1 MPQEKIIINFKAVG
15 NKELTRA
22 IRDLDNATRE
32 LQGKAKRYNDTAVTG
47 VRNNRLLNNSFAT
60 LRSKM
65 LLFSFA
71 MSMGIRQLMG
81 FAKEAAKVEAMGMAF
96 NTLSGG
102 TGKASMAMDK
112 LQKAT
117 NGTMSQFNL
126 FQQANNAM
134 ILGVSKNS
142 DEMAEMFDIA
152 QRLGRALG
160 RDTASSV
167 ESLITGIG
175 RQSRLMLD
183 NIGIIV
189 KAEEAYESYADV
201 LGVNVDQ
208 LTDAQRKTAFL
219 EATMASAREKVA
231 TLGDETLTTQ
241 DSYDK
246 LESATSNATVSMGNF
261 VSTIFNLPA
270 ASEAAA
276 SALDSLAGKM
286 NAVAFAQGVLNK
298 ETISA
303 VSNEE
308 TLLFTIK
315 EVENEI
321 SNLSQSVH
329 RDWGESFEEA
339 FGKRATNQQK
349 ENMEGLR
356 TELGLL
362 ADRLNEI
369 NILMVGG
376 NKPLIFAQADEI
388 VVKVE
393 EEISARQ
400 RLLGVLTE
408 EEQKKL
414 EIGQAGLA
422 ISGEMLGQF
431 NDMTSAMSAGV
442 NARMK
447 NEMDTLK
454 ATSAYQRADADGRK
468 KMEKGV
474 TDNYAQE
481 RTRLAKFE
489 KASNLAQAGINIAT
503 AITKVLPNVFL
514 ASLVAA
520 MGSVQIGA
528 ILGTPIPKFAR
539 GGMIGGR
546 RHSQGG
552 TMIEAEQGEFVMSR
566 SAVQSVGIENLNR
579 MNEGGGSSA
588 VTVNVSGNVLSQDFV
603 EGELAENIKE
613 AIRRGTDFGIS

>member
-32 LQGKAKRYNDTAVTG
+32 LQGKAKRYNDTSVTG
-47 VRNNRLLNNSFAT
+47 VKNNRLLNNSFAT

-71 MSMGIRQLMG
+71 MSMGIRQLME

-208 LTDAQRKTAFL
+208 LTDAQKKTAFL
-219 EATMASAREKVA
+219 EATMASARQKVA

-246 LESATSNATVSMGNF
+246 LESSTANATVSMGNF

-321 SNLSQSVH
+321 NNLSKSVH
-329 RDWGESFEEA
+329 VGWGETIEEA
-339 FGKRATNQQK
+339 FGERATNQQK
-349 ENMEGLR
+349 ENLQGL
-356 TELGLL
+356 TEELRLLGE
-362 ADRLNEI
+362 RLNEI

-376 NKPLIFAQADEI
+376 NKPLIFAPRGDED
-388 VVKVE
+388 
-393 EEISARQ
+393 
-400 RLLGVLTE
+400 G
-408 EEQKKL
+408 
-414 EIGQAGLA
+414 GL
-422 ISGEMLGQF
+422 
-431 NDMTSAMSAGV
+431 
-442 NARMK
+442 K
-447 NEMDTLK
+447 TLK
-454 ATSAYQRADADGRK
+454 AISAETKLLSNSINTMSNALAGAALNGEHMGEAVVNSLKAIAAQLISKIAVYTLMTALFPGAAVGLVGKGSALKFALGIAHGGGLIKDDGKVQRFATGGSVR
-468 KMEKGV
+468 GG
-474 TDNYAQE
+474 DNVPI
-481 RTRLAKFE
+481 
-489 KASNLAQAGINIAT
+489 LAQG
-503 AITKVLPNVFL
+503 
-514 ASLVAA
+514 
-520 MGSVQIGA
+520 
-528 ILGTPIPKFAR
+528 
-539 GGMIGGR
+539 
-546 RHSQGG
+546 
-552 TMIEAEQGEFVMSR
+552 GEFVMQR
-566 SAVQSVGIENLNR
+566 SAVDSVGIENLNR
-579 MNEGGGSSA
+579 MNEGGGGSA
-588 VTVNVSGNVLSQDFV
+588 VTVNVSGNVLTEDFV
-603 EGELAENIKE
+603 SGELAENIKE
-613 AIRRGTDFGIS
+613 AVRRGTDFGIS